1 MTGAGVVSVAVSD
14 YSAINFAVWI
24 DIEITRHT
32 VKPRGSHLQPLVGMV
47 FKTA

>member
-1 MTGAGVVSVAVSD
+1 MTGAGVVSGAMGDHSAV
-14 YSAINFAVWI
+14 YFAVWI

-32 VKPRGSHLQPLVGMV
+32 VKPGGSNLQPLVGMV